1 MHPGWR
7 RILHL
12 CCTAS
17 GCKKLDLDTGAS
29 KSNTLDTTINLLRG
43 KMTEETVNPIKW
55 TIHETHPD
63 KVQIAREKLSEVV
76 DPEIGMNI
84 IQLGLVRD
92 VAIENDMARLKMI
105 LTTPF
110 CPYGPAMI
118 EMTKAKAVE
127 GLDMPV
133 TIEMGMD
140 MWDFSMMED
149 PSALDWG
156 MYA

>member
-1 MHPGWR
+1 M
-7 RILHL
+7 
-12 CCTAS
+12 S
-17 GCKKLDLDTGAS
+17 
-29 KSNTLDTTINLLRG
+29 
-43 KMTEETVNPIKW
+43 EETKEIQW
-55 TIHETHPD
+55 TIHKTHPEMV
-63 KVQIAREKLSEVV
+63 KNARDRLSEVV

-92 VAIENDMARLKMI
+92 IEIDNNIAHLKMI

-118 EMTKAKAVE
+118 EMTKAKATE
-127 GLDMPV
+127 GLNMPV
-133 TIEMGMD
+133 NIEMGMD
-140 MWDFSMMED
+140 VWDFSMMED

>member
-1 MHPGWR
+1 
-7 RILHL
+7 
-12 CCTAS
+12 
-17 GCKKLDLDTGAS
+17 
-29 KSNTLDTTINLLRG
+29 
-43 KMTEETVNPIKW
+43 MTEETPKPADESPNPIKW

-63 KVQIAREKLSEVV
+63 KVQKARDRLSEVV

-92 VAIENDMARLKMI
+92 ITIEEDGIARVKMI

-133 TIEMGMD
+133 TIDMGMD
-140 MWDFSMMED
+140 VWDFSMMED

>member
-1 MHPGWR
+1 MP
-7 RILHL
+7 
-12 CCTAS
+12 
-17 GCKKLDLDTGAS
+17 
-29 KSNTLDTTINLLRG
+29 
-43 KMTEETVNPIKW
+43 EEQEPALNQIKW
-55 TIHETHPD
+55 SIHDSHPD
-63 KVQIAREKLSEVV
+63 LVDTVRARLAEVV

-92 VAIENDMARLKMI
+92 VSFENDIGHLKMV

-118 EMTKAKAVE
+118 EMTRQKAVE
-127 GLDMPV
+127 ALDKPV
-133 TIEMGMD
+133 TVEMLPD
-140 MWDFSMMED
+140 VWDFAMMED

>member
-1 MHPGWR
+1 
-7 RILHL
+7 
-12 CCTAS
+12 
-17 GCKKLDLDTGAS
+17 
-29 KSNTLDTTINLLRG
+29 
-43 KMTEETVNPIKW
+43 MTDPEIKEIQW
-55 TIHETHPD
+55 SIHTTHPER
-63 KVQIAREKLSEVV
+63 VQDVRARLSEVI

-84 IQLGLVRD
+84 IQLGLVRN
-92 VAIENDMARLKMI
+92 VEIENDIARLKMI

-127 GLDMPV
+127 GLNMPV
-133 TIEMGMD
+133 TIEMGME

>member
-1 MHPGWR
+1 
-7 RILHL
+7 
-12 CCTAS
+12 
-17 GCKKLDLDTGAS
+17 
-29 KSNTLDTTINLLRG
+29 
-43 KMTEETVNPIKW
+43 MTEGAVNQIKW
-55 TIHETHPD
+55 SIHETHPEI
-63 KVQIAREKLSEVV
+63 VEQARARLSEVV

-84 IQLGLVRD
+84 IQLGLVRNIE
-92 VAIENDMARLKMI
+92 IENDVGHVKMI

-127 GLDMPV
+127 GLNMPV
-133 TIEMGMD
+133 TIELGMD

-156 MYA
+156 MYT

>member
-1 MHPGWR
+1 
-7 RILHL
+7 
-12 CCTAS
+12 
-17 GCKKLDLDTGAS
+17 
-29 KSNTLDTTINLLRG
+29 
-43 KMTEETVNPIKW
+43 MTEETVNEIQW
-55 TIHETHPD
+55 TIHTTNPELVKP
-63 KVQIAREKLSEVV
+63 AREKLSEVV

-92 VAIENDMARLKMI
+92 ISVENGIARLNMI

-127 GLDMPV
+127 GLNMPV

-140 MWDFSMMED
+140 VWDCAMMED

>member
-1 MHPGWR
+1 MSEP
-7 RILHL
+7 
-12 CCTAS
+12 
-17 GCKKLDLDTGAS
+17 
-29 KSNTLDTTINLLRG
+29 
-43 KMTEETVNPIKW
+43 EIKEIQW
-55 TIHETHPD
+55 TIHTTHPER
-63 KVQIAREKLSEVV
+63 VRMAREKLSEVV

-84 IQLGLVRD
+84 IQLGLIRD
-92 VAIENDMARLKMI
+92 VAIENDIAHVKMI

-118 EMTKAKAVE
+118 EMTKAKAME
-127 GLDMPV
+127 GLNLPV
-133 TIEMGMD
+133 TIEMSMD

>member
-1 MHPGWR
+1 
-7 RILHL
+7 
-12 CCTAS
+12 
-17 GCKKLDLDTGAS
+17 
-29 KSNTLDTTINLLRG
+29 
-43 KMTEETVNPIKW
+43 MTEETINEIKW

-63 KVQIAREKLSEVV
+63 KVKEARERLGEVV

-92 VAIENDMARLKMI
+92 IIIENDLARLKMI

-118 EMTKAKAVE
+118 EMTKAKALE
-127 GLDMPV
+127 GLKMPV
-133 TIEMGMD
+133 TIEMGME

>member
-1 MHPGWR
+1 M
-7 RILHL
+7 
-12 CCTAS
+12 S
-17 GCKKLDLDTGAS
+17 
-29 KSNTLDTTINLLRG
+29 
-43 KMTEETVNPIKW
+43 EEQAPNQIKW
-55 TIHETHPD
+55 TIHDTNPEL
-63 KVQIAREKLSEVV
+63 VEVVREKLSEVV

-84 IQLGLVRD
+84 IQLGLIRNVEL
-92 VAIENDMARLKMI
+92 ENDIAHLKMI

-127 GLDMPV
+127 AFNKPV
-133 TIEMGMD
+133 TIEMSMD

-156 MYA
+156 LYA

>member
-1 MHPGWR
+1 
-7 RILHL
+7 
-12 CCTAS
+12 
-17 GCKKLDLDTGAS
+17 
-29 KSNTLDTTINLLRG
+29 
-43 KMTEETVNPIKW
+43 MTEETVNEIQW
-55 TIHETHPD
+55 TIHQTNPD
-63 KVQIAREKLSEVV
+63 KVQPAREKLSEVV

-84 IQLGLVRD
+84 IQLGLIRD
-92 VAIENDMARLKMI
+92 ILIENGIARLKMI

-127 GLDMPV
+127 GLNMPV
-133 TIEMGMD
+133 TIEMGME